1 MLWPAGGPCGAPPI
15 GRPIGRCD
23 CCCGC
28 PCAIA
33 QDKTRTDDA
42 TITSQSRLFFPQGI
56 FIPGDQFIQISHDV
70 IILWID
76 FCHHVW
82 IA

>member
-1 MLWPAGGPCGAPPI
+1 MLCPAGGPCGAP
-15 GRPIGRCD
+15 PIGRCD

-42 TITSQSRLFFPQGI
+42 TTTSQSRLIFPHGI

-76 FCHHVW
+76 FSYN
-82 IA
+82 I